1 MQSLQHMCPQ
11 EYYEPALREHF
22 MSEEKWTSKGLFEVR
37 GYSGYLDDQ
46 LFFSG
51 SLKFYVFCFG
61 GVGLSSCCFGGSLIN

>member
-1 MQSLQHMCPQ
+1 
-11 EYYEPALREHF
+11 

-37 GYSGYLDDQ
+37 GYSVYLDDQ